1 MKKILILIAVFA
13 GFTASAQ
20 ELTSKKGTPIR
31 PEVGDFWIGINAV
44 PFLEYAGNMF
54 VTGSNSAPN
63 WGFTAENPGIITGGY
78 VVDANTSYRA
88 KLRLG
93 FGSTT
98 ENFGVANDATTT
110 DPNDFSFD
118 ERKVSGNNI
127 ALGVG
132 IQKNRGNGRLRG
144 LYGAE
149 AMIGL
154 SGGKTTH
161 SFANAYTSTNTTPS
175 TSVELD
181 ADGSANGRFT
191 EVKNGSTFDLGI
203 NAFVGAEYFF
213 APKISLSGEFTWGLG
228 LSSTGEGEVTS
239 ENWDVTSNGVK
250 STSTKIGKSS
260 SFGIDT
266 GNVGGA
272 INMNFYF

>member
-63 WGFTAENPGIITGGY
+63 WGFTATNPGVITGGY
-78 VVDANTSYRA
+78 VVNANTSYRA

-93 FGSTT
+93 FGSVT
-98 ENFGVANDATTT
+98 ENFAVANDATTDAT
-110 DPNDFSFD
+110 DVSFD

-127 ALGVG
+127 ALGLG

-149 AMIGL
+149 ASIGL
-154 SGGKTTH
+154 SGRKTTH
-161 SFANAYTSTNTTPS
+161 NFANAYSATNTAPS
-175 TSVELD
+175 ISDSLD
-181 ADGSANGRFT
+181 VLGGSANGRVT
-191 EVKNGSTFDLGI
+191 EVKEGTTFSLGI

-213 APKISLSGEFTWGLG
+213 APKMSLSGEFTWGLA
-228 LSSTGEGEVTS
+228 LNSTGEGNVSIES
-239 ENWDVTSNGVK
+239 WDGTAVK
-250 STSTKIGKSS
+250 TTDSPIGKSS

-272 INMNFYF
+272 INFNFYF